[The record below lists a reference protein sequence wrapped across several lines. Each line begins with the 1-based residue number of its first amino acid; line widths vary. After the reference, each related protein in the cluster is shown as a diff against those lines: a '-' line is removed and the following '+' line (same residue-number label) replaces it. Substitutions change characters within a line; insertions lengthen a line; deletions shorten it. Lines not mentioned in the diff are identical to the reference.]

1 MEKKILEVKNGGAM
15 LKIGVTRLR
24 KADGTENIAFYFGDK
39 LVLETSLSKFEKD
52 KKRLSD
58 CGTYITIMAFL
69 ELEQKI
75 QKEFSDI
82 PIYCEPNGYGY
93 QVDENGIVGFA
104 YSAWK
109 VDNKNQPFI
118 ALEQKGDIGTNFLNP
133 YIEGKI
139 ERQVILLHQLSA
151 PVGAIAKHNHI
162 LVLAGSTSTGK
173 TTIGTLTK
181 SFFGK
186 ADSHFL
192 GGNMNATI
200 SALENEIASL
210 YGVPYYMD
218 DASLV
223 GEKFDWIN
231 FLYRLANGE
240 TKKRASYKEPNA
252 TVSTK
257 KFFSH
262 FLISSETSILDKI
275 IEKAKELNSYL
286 EGTLARVTEIEI
298 KRNSSLLFDSE
309 QQLDE
314 VLDFYEDNYGNLAFL
329 IVNNILEK
337 GEETV
342 KKEVRELA
350 QEIIES
356 NKIEDNLLKRKAKT
370 IAIMVYTARIADNF
384 GLKFDSDLII
394 KFMIKQTENAINS
407 FAFSR
412 EKVYEIAVERLLDEV
427 REKGIKASD
436 DTYYLENK
444 DYKYLIAEL
453 ERTYKK
459 EHFSDKKFK
468 EYAIEKGVI
477 IPIRDKVS
485 GTFTC
490 NGITGRGYHI
500 RMEDGK

>member
-1 MEKKILEVKNGGAM
+1 
-15 LKIGVTRLR
+15 
-24 KADGTENIAFYFGDK
+24 
-39 LVLETSLSKFEKD
+39 
-52 KKRLSD
+52 
-58 CGTYITIMAFL
+58 
-69 ELEQKI
+69 
-75 QKEFSDI
+75 
-82 PIYCEPNGYGY
+82 
-93 QVDENGIVGFA
+93 
-104 YSAWK
+104 
-109 VDNKNQPFI
+109 
-118 ALEQKGDIGTNFLNP
+118 GTNFLNP

-162 LVLAGSTSTGK
+162 LVLAGATSTGK
-173 TTIGTLTK
+173 TTVGNLSK
-181 SFFGK
+181 SFFGRS
-186 ADSHFL
+186 DSHYL

-342 KKEVRELA
+342 KREVRELA

-370 IAIMVYTARIADNF
+370 
-384 GLKFDSDLII
+384 
-394 KFMIKQTENAINS
+394 
-407 FAFSR
+407 
-412 EKVYEIAVERLLDEV
+412 
-427 REKGIKASD
+427 
-436 DTYYLENK
+436 
-444 DYKYLIAEL
+444 
-453 ERTYKK
+453 
-459 EHFSDKKFK
+459 
-468 EYAIEKGVI
+468 
-477 IPIRDKVS
+477 
-485 GTFTC
+485 
-490 NGITGRGYHI
+490 
-500 RMEDGK
+500 